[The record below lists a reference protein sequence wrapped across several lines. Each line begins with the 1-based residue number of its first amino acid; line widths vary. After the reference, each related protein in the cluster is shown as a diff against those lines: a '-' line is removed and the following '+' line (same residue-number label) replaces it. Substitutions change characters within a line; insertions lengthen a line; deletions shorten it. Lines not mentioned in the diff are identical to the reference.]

1 MVSHRGRRKH
11 RGVIPLPLQRA
22 HRRGGG
28 ERQARESVQ
37 QPLGFPTR
45 PREDSG
51 VPHQEPLCDKQ
62 QGGVQQEEIHPRR
75 PRGGEELPRSGEH
88 LFRQDFAHVLVSQT
102 RRGEGHGVHMGGYV
116 RRDGGR
122 AMPQFHT
129 RISQSPRAVGER
141 DGGQKGARLCASWA
155 RRKRTQG
162 RSPSM
167 P

>member
-1 MVSHRGRRKH
+1 MVSRLENYFDFAENDYQFFMAAYKNHI
-11 RGVIPLPLQRA
+11 VA
-22 HRRGGG
+22 N
-28 ERQARESVQ
+28 QARESVQ

-116 RRDGGR
+116 RRDGSG
-122 AMPQFHT
+122 AFVA
-129 RISQSPRAVGER
+129 IAKPR
-141 DGGQKGARLCASWA
+141 
-155 RRKRTQG
+155 
-162 RSPSM
+162 
-167 P
+167 